1 MTLYANTLSLI
12 ATRPR
17 RRLATS
23 TPALDALFQRLAS
36 CHTEADAIAVEECI
50 WHVWMHHPHRFANEA
65 LDRSA
70 DDIAARRFDVAET
83 RLTRLLRCLPDY
95 AEAWHKRATLY
106 YLLGEDAQ
114 CVHDLSRTL
123 EREPRH
129 FGALCSFGEIL
140 LGEGDLEAACFAFS
154 AALCVHPFIARAR
167 AIVAEHP
174 HWRRQADR

>member
-12 ATRPR
+12 AARHQRRPTR
-17 RRLATS
+17 T
-23 TPALDALFQRLAS
+23 TPALDALFQRLAGCDS
-36 CHTEADAIAVEECI
+36 EADALAVEECI
-50 WHVWMHHPHRFANEA
+50 WQIWMHHPHRFANEA

-114 CVHDLSRTL
+114 CVHDLRRTL
-123 EREPRH
+123 EGEPRH
-129 FGALCSFGEIL
+129 FAALCSFGEIL
-140 LGEGDLEAACFAFS
+140 LGEGDLEGACFAFS
-154 AALCVHPFIARAR
+154 SALSVHPFIPRAR
-167 AIVAEHP
+167 AIVAKHAR
-174 HWRRQADR
+174 WLRRADR

>member
-12 ATRPR
+12 AARHQRRPAR
-17 RRLATS
+17 S
-23 TPALDALFQRLAS
+23 TPALDALFQRLS
-36 CHTEADAIAVEECI
+36 GCDSEADALAVEESI
-50 WHVWMHHPHRFANEA
+50 WHIWMHHPHRIASEA

-95 AEAWHKRATLY
+95 VEAWHKRATLY
-106 YLLGEDAQ
+106 YLLGDDAQ
-114 CVHDLSRTL
+114 CVQDLSRTL

-140 LGEGDLEAACFAFS
+140 LGEGDLEAACFTFS
-154 AALCVHPFIARAR
+154 AALSVHPFLARAR
-167 AIVAEHP
+167 AIVAEH
-174 HWRRQADR
+174 RR